1 MLRLRRLSVRA
12 ALEQRFQLCLYPP
25 CWFGLGEGGF
35 SPARLK
41 SSFAFLIARS
51 CEGSDVMIWSSVYEA
66 MTLMATCL
74 RPAKKIPSPT
84 SDSSRRYF
92 SSSLK
97 LNVFW
102 SFSMLEGDCFKRIW
116 IDEFV
121 TMGAP

>member
-102 SFSMLEGDCFKRIW
+102 TLSIDVGDCLRRSWMEELVSIG
-116 IDEFV
+116 
-121 TMGAP
+121 TP